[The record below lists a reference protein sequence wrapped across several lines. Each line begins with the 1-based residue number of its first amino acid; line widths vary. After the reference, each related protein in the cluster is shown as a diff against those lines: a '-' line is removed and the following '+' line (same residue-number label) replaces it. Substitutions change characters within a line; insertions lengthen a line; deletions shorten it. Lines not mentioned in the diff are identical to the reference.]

1 MMVWVTVPLV
11 LPQSSVAFPFSAHF
25 RSFPQ
30 VPAVVVS
37 PRSCTVAPPQV
48 SLAVGAVKV
57 GEAGHST
64 VPSPPS
70 PPIAG
75 SLRSALPIF
84 CVTVPLVLPQSSVA
98 FQLLV
103 EVYVF
108 PHVPAVVVAPRSCT
122 VAPPHVSEA
131 VGAVKV
137 GLAGH
142 STVPSAP

>member
-30 VPAVVVS
+30 VPAVVVA

-64 VPSPPS
+64 VPLAPC
-70 PPIAG
+70 PPIVGAVG
-75 SLRSALPIF
+75 SGTAMVWL
-84 CVTVPLVLPQSSVA
+84 TVPLVLPQASTA
-98 FQLLV
+98 FQLLA
-103 EVYVF
+103 E
-108 PHVPAVVVAPRSCT
+108 
-122 VAPPHVSEA
+122 E
-131 VGAVKV
+131 
-137 GLAGH
+137 
-142 STVPSAP
+142 